1 MIPHELLAIGGLG
14 VIGYL
19 GSEVLKEM
27 GQKVASV
34 GWSVVVYVAAGIVSI
49 KFFYEGTKA
58 IGAIFNVSW

>member
-1 MIPHELLAIGGLG
+1 MLPHELWAIAGLG

-19 GSEVLKEM
+19 GSTVLTEM

-34 GWSVVVYVAAGIVSI
+34 GWSVVIYVAAGIVSM